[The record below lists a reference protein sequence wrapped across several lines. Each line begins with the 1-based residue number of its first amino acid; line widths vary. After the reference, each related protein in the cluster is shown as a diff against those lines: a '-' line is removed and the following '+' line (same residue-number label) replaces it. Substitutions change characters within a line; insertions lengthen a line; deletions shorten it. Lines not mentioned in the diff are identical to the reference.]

1 MAETE
6 HYGLYISDDRSES
19 FLGWSQKVNGET
31 DSNMTKI
38 DGVLAEKADKSRSVT
53 VTLLADGWVGSEKP
67 YTQTV
72 SVSGLG
78 AEQNGQAS
86 LAQGAAPE
94 QETAAIKAV
103 LSVSA
108 QADGSLTIK
117 ASGQKP
123 SVDIPIEVTLLG

>member
-19 FLGWSQKVNGET
+19 FLGWSQKINGET

-38 DGVLAEKADKSRSVT
+38 DGALAEKADKSQSVFA
-53 VTLLADGWVGSEKP
+53 TLLATGWIGDEKP

-72 SVSGLG
+72 AVSGLS

-86 LAQGAAPE
+86 LAQSASSE
-94 QETAAIKAV
+94 QEAAAIKAV

-117 ASGQKP
+117 ASGHKP
-123 SVDIPIEVTLLG
+123 SIDIPIEVTLLG